1 MRLMRTKGDNKGY
14 IRLFKLKSPLQ
25 PKSPMAPSVL
35 YIQVLFHRN
44 LKEFPINFLEF
55 LKWFSDMNIRVFDCL
70 CNFTQKIE
78 IAMRYLQRFKRC

>member
-1 MRLMRTKGDNKGY
+1 MRMKGDNKGY
-14 IRLFKLKSPLQ
+14 MHLFKLKSPLQ

-55 LKWFSDMNIRVFDCL
+55 LKWFSDMNIRVFDCA
-70 CNFTQKIE
+70 CNAVQAFEKC
-78 IAMRYLQRFKRC
+78 YKKLQTFERC